1 LGRINNRSATDV
13 ELLTV
18 PLSETIIVPVT
29 LTNNRP
35 ADMVKG
41 IAGIA
46 SKIESEFLCLVPRP
60 RSGSACR
67 TARC

>member
-1 LGRINNRSATDV
+1 LGRTNNRSATDV

-18 PLSETIIVPVT
+18 PLTETIIVPVT
-29 LTNNRP
+29 LPNNRP

-46 SKIESEFLCLVPRP
+46 S
-60 RSGSACR
+60 
-67 TARC
+67 T